1 MNLKKFLFYILVS
14 SITSLYAIPSAAA
27 EKPALGTWITVFSE
41 ARVMESKQ
49 NVDKMLAVCENSGIS
64 DIYLQVYRG
73 DKAYYNSDIADRSP
87 FETLKAKAGTDTVKY
102 LLVRAHAKGIKVHA
116 WLNMLCLSQ
125 NEASGIV
132 KKYGQDILTKDQF
145 GRTPLR
151 GKGAGDELDKYYQR
165 EDQLFLEPGDERV
178 RKYVVSLAEEVIK
191 KYPGFDGLHL
201 DYIRYPAAVPFMPG
215 ARFLPQGLYYGY
227 TKANLAAFTAAT
239 GLDPRKMSKNFEN
252 SKKWDDWHRDSVTAV
267 VRETSQKA
275 RAINPDIKISCTT
288 VASPERTYYVTA
300 QDWNKWLK
308 EKSVDYI
315 VPMNYSE
322 DPYIVDLNSRAM
334 IYSAP
339 GKKVQMGLGAYM
351 LTKKPQVLK
360 AQIKAAKKLSPEGI
374 VIFAYDDIAKNT
386 DLQEFLYE
394 EFGE

>member
-1 MNLKKFLFYILVS
+1 MNLKKLLFYILVS
-14 SITSLYAIPSAAA
+14 SIACLHAIPSAAA
-27 EKPALGTWITVFSE
+27 ERPALGTWITVFSE
-41 ARVMESKQ
+41 ARVMESRQ
-49 NVDKMLAVCENSGIS
+49 NVDKMLDVCENSGIS
-64 DIYLQVYRG
+64 DIYLQIYRS

-87 FETLKAKAGTDTVKY
+87 FEALKAKAGIDTVKY
-102 LLVRAHAKGIKVHA
+102 LLDRAHAKGIKVHA

-125 NEASGIV
+125 NETSGVV
-132 KKYGQDILTKDQF
+132 KRYGQDILTKDEF

-151 GKGAGDELDKYYQR
+151 GKGTGDALDKYYQR
-165 EDQLFLEPGDERV
+165 EDQLFLEPGDVRV
-178 RKYVVSLAEEVIK
+178 RKYVVSLAEEVIR

-215 ARFLPQGLYYGY
+215 ARFIPQGLYYGY

-239 GLDPRKMSKNFEN
+239 GLDPRTMNKNFEN
-252 SKKWDDWHRDSVTAV
+252 SKKWDDWHRNSVTAI

-275 RAINPDIKISCTT
+275 RALNPGLKISCTT

-308 EKSVDYI
+308 DKLVDYI

-322 DPYIVDLNSRAM
+322 DPYVVDLNSRAM

-339 GKKVQMGLGAYM
+339 GKKVYMGLGAYM
-351 LTKKPQVLK
+351 LTQKPEVLK
-360 AQIKAAKKLSPEGI
+360 AQIKATKKLSPEGI
-374 VIFAYDDIAKNT
+374 VIFAYDDIAKNK